1 MPLVNLN
8 VQRLRLEREALQKEG
23 ETVKL
28 KCKLLKLSKSREATR
43 VNSEACLNDYVS
55 HKR

>member
-1 MPLVNLN
+1 VPLVNLN